1 MSKPQKLFD
10 PESPAELLLGW
21 LVHAHKGRDRHD
33 LAARVYERGRYMLG
47 VPTLIASTIVGTS
60 VFSALS
66 SPSGGVP
73 SLWVGLFSVLAAIL
87 AALQTFLDLP
97 ARSAQHRATGV
108 KYKAAIR
115 ELEQMRATLAPGAA
129 PPVRSDQRRA
139 SDAGRTGGSGPRH
152 HASDLLC
159 NRAAVFKR
167 SLRSPGTW
175 ALRLRSAAV
184 RHFRASSSRRKVD
197 AAGLTLDR

>member
-1 MSKPQKLFD
+1 MHMSKPQKLFD

-73 SLWVGLFSVLAAIL
+73 ALWVGLFSVLAAIL
-87 AALQTFLDLP
+87 AALQTFLDCRL
-97 ARSAQHRATGV
+97 AR
-108 KYKAAIR
+108 
-115 ELEQMRATLAPGAA
+115 
-129 PPVRSDQRRA
+129 RSI
-139 SDAGRTGGSGPRH
+139 GPQE
-152 HASDLLC
+152 
-159 NRAAVFKR
+159 
-167 SLRSPGTW
+167 
-175 ALRLRSAAV
+175 
-184 RHFRASSSRRKVD
+184 
-197 AAGLTLDR
+197 